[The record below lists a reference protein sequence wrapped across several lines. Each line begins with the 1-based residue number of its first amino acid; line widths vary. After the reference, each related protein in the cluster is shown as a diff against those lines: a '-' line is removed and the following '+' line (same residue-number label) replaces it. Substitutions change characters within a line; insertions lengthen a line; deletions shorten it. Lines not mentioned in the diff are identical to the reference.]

1 MARQARSRKTVV
13 KAISV
18 PIDRLRSIWWFG
30 QRNIDFCRVFGCPPE
45 DSAIGS
51 NPGRASSATSLPMC
65 QHCQSCLGPWLACC
79 AGTLVAWDL
88 DSRAN
93 GNDQGRAI
101 LASRLPAS
109 IGQPASSGIH
119 FVTGAAYPANGQLRK
134 RVQVSCCRRR
144 SHVSGCPSL
153 WHFGNR

>member
-13 KAISV
+13 EAISV
-18 PIDRLRSIWWFG
+18 PIDRLRSIWWFR
-30 QRNIDFCRVFGCPPE
+30 QRNIDFRRVFGCSPE
-45 DSAIGS
+45 DSAIRP

-65 QHCQSCLGPWLACC
+65 QHCLGPWLA
-79 AGTLVAWDL
+79 AQAPWLPRDL

-109 IGQPASSGIH
+109 TGQPASSGIH

-144 SHVSGCPSL
+144 SHVSGCPSP